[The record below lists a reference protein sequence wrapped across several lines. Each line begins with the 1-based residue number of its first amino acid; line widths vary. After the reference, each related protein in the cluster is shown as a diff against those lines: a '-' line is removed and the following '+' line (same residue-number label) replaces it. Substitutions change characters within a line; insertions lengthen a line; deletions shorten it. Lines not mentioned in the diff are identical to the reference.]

1 MRACELRYNLCDV
14 THTAKNLSKFLY
26 VECHSEMSDVNF
38 LILKL
43 LPIGDHGIMPI
54 FNRFSC
60 NLVIEL

>member
-1 MRACELRYNLCDV
+1 VNCDVNLCDV
-14 THTAKNLSKFLY
+14 THTAKNLNKFFFML
-26 VECHSEMSDVNF
+26 SDVNL

-54 FNRFSC
+54 FDSFSC